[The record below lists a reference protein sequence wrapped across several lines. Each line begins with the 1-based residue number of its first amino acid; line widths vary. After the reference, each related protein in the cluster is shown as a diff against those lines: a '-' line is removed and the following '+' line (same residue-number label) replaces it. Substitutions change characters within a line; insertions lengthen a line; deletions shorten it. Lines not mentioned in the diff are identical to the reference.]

1 MCKRAKFRG
10 SPKALV
16 TKVIKETFLLAPLM
30 PGGMVTSLK
39 ISVMKWVIAD
49 LNQAKPVKE
58 QRVDGSFIILSLM
71 LGIILSIMVRCTLV
85 AGKAGSWEKL
95 SNPRLK
101 ITQ

>member
-1 MCKRAKFRG
+1 MCIRVKLRG

-16 TKVIKETFLLAPLM
+16 TKVIKETLLLAPLM

-39 ISVMKWVIAD
+39 ISVMEWVIAD
-49 LNQAKPVKE
+49 LNQ
-58 QRVDGSFIILSLM
+58 IIICKRATSRRLF
-71 LGIILSIMVRCTLV
+71 SIYYTVRCTLV